1 MKCNI
6 IIGISIS
13 VCNFRTSPAG
23 MCRLCTATSMAV
35 ESEAIGLRNIR
46 ELGDDAKD
54 FVKSDFVL
62 VVYFIPP
69 SFRLTKNSKSLS
81 RIDVSSLI

>member
-13 VCNFRTSPAG
+13 VCTSPAG

-35 ESEAIGLRNIR
+35 QSEAIGLRSSR

-54 FVKSDFVL
+54 FIKSYFVL

-69 SFRLTKNSKSLS
+69 SFGFTKNSISLS
-81 RIDVSSLI
+81 CIDLNSLT

>member
-1 MKCNI
+1 
-6 IIGISIS
+6 
-13 VCNFRTSPAG
+13 
-23 MCRLCTATSMAV
+23 MAV

-62 VVYFIPP
+62 VVYFIPHPP
-69 SFRLTKNSKSLS
+69 SFGFTKNSKSLY
-81 RIDVSSLI
+81 RIDVRSLI